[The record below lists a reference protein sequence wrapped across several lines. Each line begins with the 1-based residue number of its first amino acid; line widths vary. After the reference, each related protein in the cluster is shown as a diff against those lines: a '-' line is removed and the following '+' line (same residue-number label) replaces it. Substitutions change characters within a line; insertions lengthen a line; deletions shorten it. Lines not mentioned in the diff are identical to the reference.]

1 MEKKSKCEIVQDLLI
16 GYVDDVLN
24 EASKKLVEE
33 HLGECEICQKRLEEL
48 KADIVENKQSQERE
62 IDYLK
67 KIRKKSKIK
76 AILMAIGILMAI
88 FVVWYVRQF
97 IVVQSIASK
106 AEQFL
111 HSNNFYKETR
121 QILTDNKVS
130 VEKTYYKDGKCKNVW
145 EIYSDEGKEI
155 NYIKY
160 STKDAEENITIIP
173 SENKVNIETGEF
185 VKVMNQEGNLKNA
198 SYPHN
203 GGITS
208 VIAKLGTVFRMAIH
222 TDTRQIGREYY
233 VVTNRFEKDKMW
245 ETWIDKDTG
254 LTLKTI
260 NRNSVRN
267 YIAGTDIVKEERDLV
282 QEYQYKFDV
291 VTDEDVEVPDLS
303 NYEKEYVDVDAN
315 MGDG

>member
-1 MEKKSKCEIVQDLLI
+1 
-16 GYVDDVLN
+16 
-24 EASKKLVEE
+24 
-33 HLGECEICQKRLEEL
+33 
-48 KADIVENKQSQERE
+48 
-62 IDYLK
+62 
-67 KIRKKSKIK
+67 
-76 AILMAIGILMAI
+76 
-88 FVVWYVRQF
+88 
-97 IVVQSIASK
+97 
-106 AEQFL
+106 
-111 HSNNFYKETR
+111 
-121 QILTDNKVS
+121 
-130 VEKTYYKDGKCKNVW
+130 
-145 EIYSDEGKEI
+145 
-155 NYIKY
+155 
-160 STKDAEENITIIP
+160 
-173 SENKVNIETGEF
+173 
-185 VKVMNQEGNLKNA
+185 
-198 SYPHN
+198 
-203 GGITS
+203 
-208 VIAKLGTVFRMAIH
+208 MAIH